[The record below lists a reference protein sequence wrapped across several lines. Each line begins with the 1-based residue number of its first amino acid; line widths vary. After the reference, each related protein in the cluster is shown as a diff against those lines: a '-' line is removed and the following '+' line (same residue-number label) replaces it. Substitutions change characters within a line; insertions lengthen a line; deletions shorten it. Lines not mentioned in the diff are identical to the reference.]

1 MTIDEINIPQATA
14 FEFQLTAQATGQTYP
29 LNDEMLIGRELDCTI
44 RVDAPQIRRYHAKV
58 SVSDDG
64 LFLEDL
70 NAKNN
75 TYLNGCR
82 IGNGAWITLGDEIN
96 FDGIKF
102 SVEPVKASPSD
113 TSAAELKAAL
123 DERTPTSS
131 SAEPMPFSNQDV
143 VEATRALEERA
154 KARLQHFKQNE
165 EAGLSPNWQKFV
177 ANKVPTEP
185 VAPLAPPPPKPK
197 ARATV
202 TPIRPKS
209 TVVEDF
215 EDSSLSENDLEASMS
230 AIDDALSS
238 KDAPN
243 DAPLDE
249 PKSIEEAA
257 EVVTELQKESLAQ
270 DIGRAQEAIETTG
283 DIEPL
288 NAADAQ
294 AEIEEID
301 LGATQEFKPAKAV
314 KTAEASELAEP
325 SALEATPGEAQAE
338 NEAVAQSNEEI
349 AEPVAQP
356 KAKRAKAV
364 SAGSGPRLLAQT
376 APIRGKCYQLA
387 ATDAKKAWTI
397 GRASNA
403 DVQLSEEGI
412 DLIHAHV
419 EQGEQGFKI
428 RTTRTTNGMLVNG
441 KFKSEALLQHGDSI
455 HFGRIEFTF
464 RDDVE
469 APETPL
475 NAKKSGINYGT
486 LFGGL
491 VVLGALLAA
500 LLSQQ

>member
-123 DERTPTSS
+123 DERAPTSS

-238 KDAPN
+238 KDAPL
-243 DAPLDE
+243 DAP
-249 PKSIEEAA
+249 KSLEETAEA
-257 EVVTELQKESLAQ
+257 INELQEDSVDQEVVK
-270 DIGRAQEAIETTG
+270 AQEATETHD

-338 NEAVAQSNEEI
+338 TENI
-349 AEPVAQP
+349 AEPIAQP

-387 ATDAKKAWTI
+387 TTDAKKAWTI

-469 APETPL
+469 APETPQ

>member
-14 FEFQLTAQATGQTYP
+14 FEFQLTAQATGQSYP
-29 LNDEMLIGRELDCTI
+29 LNDEMLIGREHDCTI

-82 IGNGAWITLGDEIN
+82 IGNGAWITLGDEVN
-96 FDGIKF
+96 FDGVKF
-102 SVEPVKASPSD
+102 TVEPVK
-113 TSAAELKAAL
+113 TSASDASSAELKAAL
-123 DERTPTSS
+123 NATLDVSK

-154 KARLQHFKQNE
+154 KARLQYFKESE
-165 EAGLSPNWQKFV
+165 ENHLNPNWQKFV
-177 ANKVPTEP
+177 AQRPSQGEAP
-185 VAPLAPPPPKPK
+185 AAPLAPLKPK
-197 ARATV
+197 SRATV

-209 TVVEDF
+209 TVIEGF
-215 EDSSLSENDLEASMS
+215 EDSGLSENDLEASMS

-238 KDAPN
+238 QDT
-243 DAPLDE
+243 
-249 PKSIEEAA
+249 EEVRSSPAA
-257 EVVTELQKESLAQ
+257 ELQPTA
-270 DIGRAQEAIETTG
+270 EA
-283 DIEPL
+283 EP
-288 NAADAQ
+288 ARHSEEDATD
-294 AEIEEID
+294 IEEID
-301 LGATQEFKPAKAV
+301 LSVPGYSQRPIDNEQRIEPTITPATIVEPEPAQEIITTPAV
-314 KTAEASELAEP
+314 
-325 SALEATPGEAQAE
+325 
-338 NEAVAQSNEEI
+338 
-349 AEPVAQP
+349 P
-356 KAKRAKAV
+356 KGKRSRAV
-364 SAGSGPRLLAQT
+364 SAGSGPRLLAQS

-412 DLIHAHV
+412 DLIHAHI

-428 RTTRTTNGMLVNG
+428 RTTRTTNGMLING
-441 KFKSEALLQHGDSI
+441 KFKGEALLKHGDSI
-455 HFGRIEFTF
+455 HFGRIEFTY

-469 APETPL
+469 QPATAQAP
-475 NAKKSGINYGT
+475 KSNGINYGT
-486 LFGGL
+486 LIGGL

>member
-44 RVDAPQIRRYHAKV
+44 RVDAPQMRRYHAKV

-102 SVEPVKASPSD
+102 SVEPVKTNPSES
-113 TSAAELKAAL
+113 SARDLKAAL
-123 DERTPTSS
+123 NNNPTITLRS
-131 SAEPMPFSNQDV
+131 EPMPFSNQDV

-154 KARLQHFKQNE
+154 KARLQHFKENE

-177 ANKVPTEP
+177 ASKVPTDTP
-185 VAPLAPPPPKPK
+185 QPTASNLAKPK
-197 ARATV
+197 ARAKV

-238 KDAPN
+238 N
-243 DAPLDE
+243 
-249 PKSIEEAA
+249 EAITGRSAEKTQPIA
-257 EVVTELQKESLAQ
+257 EV
-270 DIGRAQEAIETTG
+270 EAKKNSE
-283 DIEPL
+283 D
-288 NAADAQ
+288 Q
-294 AEIEEID
+294 VEIEEID
-301 LGATQEFKPAKAV
+301 LGATQRSSSSEPSDYSNDVGDKEIDVNSNEFQAQDA
-314 KTAEASELAEP
+314 TADAEANINNDYSD
-325 SALEATPGEAQAE
+325 
-338 NEAVAQSNEEI
+338 
-349 AEPVAQP
+349 QP
-356 KAKRAKAV
+356 KTKRAKAV

-419 EQGEQGFKI
+419 EQNEQGFKI

-464 RDDVE
+464 RDDIE
-469 APETPL
+469 APETPQ

-486 LFGGL
+486 LFGAI

-500 LLSQQ
+500 LIYQQ

>member
-14 FEFQLTAQATGQTYP
+14 FEFQLTAQATGRSYP

-102 SVEPVKASPSD
+102 SVEPIKTSPSD
-113 TSAAELKAAL
+113 ISSQDLKAAL
-123 DERTPTSS
+123 DTATPASS

-177 ANKVPTEP
+177 ANKLPTDSILTP
-185 VAPLAPPPPKPK
+185 TAPAAPAAPKPK

-202 TPIRPKS
+202 TPLRPKS

-230 AIDDALSS
+230 AIDDALS
-238 KDAPN
+238 A
-243 DAPLDE
+243 DE
-249 PKSIEEAA
+249 LSTK
-257 EVVTELQKESLAQ
+257 
-270 DIGRAQEAIETTG
+270 DIGDTSLTMN
-283 DIEPL
+283 D
-288 NAADAQ
+288 DAVDELSPPTNK
-294 AEIEEID
+294 ASMESVPEIEIEEID
-301 LGATQEFKPAKAV
+301 LSSSKQLRTNEHLNTTGSTDYFAAAQAAKSNATETAPTESLAKEN
-314 KTAEASELAEP
+314 TEASTETHEELAE
-325 SALEATPGEAQAE
+325 S
-338 NEAVAQSNEEI
+338 I
-349 AEPVAQP
+349 AQP

-397 GRASNA
+397 GRANNA
-403 DVQLSEEGI
+403 DVQLNEEGI

-469 APETPL
+469 APETPQ

>member
-123 DERTPTSS
+123 DERAPTRS

-177 ANKVPTEP
+177 ANKLPTET

-238 KDAPN
+238 KDTPK
-243 DAPLDE
+243 DSPLDA
-249 PKSIEEAA
+249 PKSIEETA
-257 EVVTELQKESLAQ
+257 EVINELQEEPITEEVVEVHDAL
-270 DIGRAQEAIETTG
+270 
-283 DIEPL
+283 EPL
-288 NAADAQ
+288 NAAETQ

-301 LGATQEFKPAKAV
+301 LGAHQEFKPAKAT
-314 KTAEASELAEP
+314 KTAEAGSEFAEP
-325 SALEATPGEAQAE
+325 SALEATPDEAQVD
-338 NEAVAQSNEEI
+338 NEAVSQSNEEI
-349 AEPVAQP
+349 AEPVVQP

-464 RDDVE
+464 RDDVD
-469 APETPL
+469 APATPQ
-475 NAKKSGINYGT
+475 NTKKSGINYGT
-486 LFGGL
+486 LVGGL